1 MAIETHPERAEPAG
15 SGPQIGGPGG
25 VLRPW
30 WLRPGVH
37 IGVIGAAV
45 GYILGHLL
53 GNFLSSAYQQNALSD
68 SNDIPIVLGYALG
81 TIGWLA
87 GLGVFNDLGRQMLG
101 KPLLAEVRRG
111 AGEVGLSK
119 YFRYT
124 LDHKV
129 VGIQYLY
136 GMIAYFLT
144 GGLFAMAIRSELL
157 SPSYHLIGPNQ
168 YLMVVGEHGTMM
180 MMMMSSVILGPFG
193 QYFGPLL
200 IGSKRVAFPR
210 LEALGF
216 WLTPAAYVILL
227 SAVLF
232 GGFPTGWTGYEP
244 LATQARQGEDAY
256 FFAFGLMGISMILA
270 GFNMIVTIIN
280 YRAPGMRWSRL
291 PMFVWSMFTVSFLQV
306 LAVPVLVGA
315 CYMGLMDRTFQTA
328 FFENQLGGSSFLYE
342 DLFWFF
348 GHPEVY
354 ILALP
359 GFGVVAEV
367 IAVFCRKPL
376 FGYKIAAAGMLGV
389 GILSFFVWQH
399 HLFVSGINPDMRPL
413 FMLTTELISIPTG
426 FIFLVAMGT
435 FWKAKIRFSIPML
448 FALAFYFN
456 FLIGGISGVFLS
468 DVPADTTEHG
478 SFFVMAHFHYTI
490 MGGLIFAFMAGIYYW
505 LPKMTGIKLN
515 EKLGK
520 LHFWTMFI
528 FFNTTFLPLFALG
541 LMGMPRRVF
550 EYARNL
556 ETLNDWVSIS
566 AFCLGGSILIF
577 LINFVMSMLFW
588 REPEVGN
595 PWRARSL
602 EWQVSTPPPPE
613 NFKRVPVILS
623 GPYDYGVQGRA
634 AGGRPRPA
642 ARRHR
647 RGLRGRARRGG
658 VTMTDMTASPAPAS
672 QEAALAAEDEGFYHE
687 SALNAAWTG
696 SRLAIG
702 GLAFLFGSFVF
713 AYFYLRSLDSE
724 GRWQGSGFTHPS
736 LWMGTTIMLLAVLS
750 ASTHYF
756 VLQRIKAGHK
766 QTWQIGG
773 LIAPRPRPGRGRD
786 AGLHAA
792 RPAVQA
798 GQLRV
803 LQRLRRLL
811 PGLPGHPVRR
821 AALAGDAARQ
831 VQVHPGPVV
840 RRTAAHVH

>member
-1 MAIETHPERAEPAG
+1 MAIQTQPERAEPTGRGPEPAG
-15 SGPQIGGPGG
+15 AAA
-25 VLRPW
+25 RPW
-30 WLRPGVH
+30 WMRPGAHTGLV
-37 IGVIGAAV
+37 GAVIG
-45 GYILGHLL
+45 YFLGHWL
-53 GNFLSSAYQQNALSD
+53 GDFLGGDYARSALSD
-68 SNDIPIVLGYALG
+68 TNDVAIVLGYAFG
-81 TIGWLA
+81 VIGWVA
-87 GLGVFNDLGRQMLG
+87 GLGVFNDLGRLMVG
-101 KPLLAEVRRG
+101 KPMSEEPRLL
-111 AGEVGLSK
+111 GLEEPGLGK

-136 GMIAYFLT
+136 GMIGYFLT

-157 SPSYHLIGPNQ
+157 SPTYHLIGPEQ

-216 WLTPAAYVILL
+216 WLTPAAYIVLL
-227 SAVLF
+227 SAVVM

-244 LATQARQGEDAY
+244 LATQATQGMDAY

-270 GFNMIVTIIN
+270 GFNMIVTVIN

-315 CYMGLMDRTFQTA
+315 CFMGLADRTFQTA
-328 FFENQLGGSSFLYE
+328 FFTNQLGGSSYLYQN
-342 DLFWFF
+342 LFWFF

-359 GFGVVAEV
+359 GFGVISEV
-367 IAVFCRKPL
+367 VSVFCRKPL

-399 HLFVSGINPDMRPL
+399 HLFMSGINPDMRPL

-426 FIFLVAMGT
+426 FIFLVGMGT
-435 FWKAKIRFSIPML
+435 FWRAKIRFSIPML

-515 EKLGK
+515 EKLGRV
-520 LHFWTMFI
+520 HFWTMFI

-566 AFCLGGSILIF
+566 AFLLGGSILIF

-602 EWQVSTPPPPE
+602 EWQLSTPPPPE

-623 GPYDYGVQGRA
+623 SPYDYGVKDALPVADLDPPPGVIGA
-634 AGGRPRPA
+634 AY
-642 ARRHR
+642 
-647 RGLRGRARRGG
+647 
-658 VTMTDMTASPAPAS
+658 APADAV
-672 QEAALAAEDEGFYHE
+672 EA
-687 SALNAAWTG
+687 
-696 SRLAIG
+696 
-702 GLAFLFGSFVF
+702 
-713 AYFYLRSLDSE
+713 
-724 GRWQGSGFTHPS
+724 
-736 LWMGTTIMLLAVLS
+736 
-750 ASTHYF
+750 
-756 VLQRIKAGHK
+756 
-766 QTWQIGG
+766 
-773 LIAPRPRPGRGRD
+773 
-786 AGLHAA
+786 
-792 RPAVQA
+792 
-798 GQLRV
+798 
-803 LQRLRRLL
+803 
-811 PGLPGHPVRR
+811 
-821 AALAGDAARQ
+821 
-831 VQVHPGPVV
+831 
-840 RRTAAHVH
+840 

>member
-1 MAIETHPERAEPAG
+1 MAIEIQSELAEPTGRGPRDWAG
-15 SGPQIGGPGG
+15 YRSY
-25 VLRPW
+25 

-37 IGVIGAAV
+37 TGVVLAAV

-53 GNFLSSAYQQNALSD
+53 GNFLSSGYGQNALSD
-68 SNDIPIVLGYALG
+68 SNDVPIVLGYCFAVL
-81 TIGWLA
+81 GWLI
-87 GLGVFNDLGRQMLG
+87 GLGVFNDLFWLMLGRQRPADTHLSALEPGLG
-101 KPLLAEVRRG
+101 
-111 AGEVGLSK
+111 K

-129 VGIQYLY
+129 VGIQYLF
-136 GMIAYFLT
+136 GMTTYFLT

-157 SPSYHLIGPNQ
+157 SPSYHLLGASQ

-193 QYFGPLL
+193 QYFGPLM

-210 LEALGF
+210 IEALGF

-227 SAVLF
+227 SGVLF

-244 LATQARQGEDAY
+244 LATQATAGEDAY

-280 YRAPGMRWSRL
+280 YRAPGMRWSRM

-315 CYMGLMDRTFQTA
+315 CYMGLTDRTFQTA
-328 FFENQLGGSSFLYE
+328 FFTNQLGGSSFLYE

-359 GFGVVAEV
+359 GFGVISEIVS
-367 IAVFCRKPL
+367 VFCRKPL
-376 FGYKIAAAGMLGV
+376 FGYKVAAAGMLGV

-399 HLFVSGINPDMRPL
+399 HLFDSGIDPDMRPV
-413 FMLTTELISIPTG
+413 FMLTTEMISIPTG
-426 FIFLVAMGT
+426 FIFLVGMGT
-435 FWKAKIRFSIPML
+435 FWKARIRFSIPML

-490 MGGLIFAFMAGIYYW
+490 MGGLIFAFMAGVYYW

-515 EKLGK
+515 ERLGK
-520 LHFWTMFI
+520 IHFWTMFI

-541 LMGMPRRVF
+541 MMGMPRRVF

-577 LINFVMSMLFW
+577 LFNFVMSLLFW
-588 REPEVGN
+588 REPETGN
-595 PWRARSL
+595 PYRARSL
-602 EWQVSTPPPPE
+602 EWQLSSPPPPE
-613 NFKRVPVILS
+613 NFQRVPVILS
-623 GPYDYGVQGRA
+623 SPYDYGIPGALPVADLNPPPGVIAGAYAGTGA
-634 AGGRPRPA
+634 AATG
-642 ARRHR
+642 
-647 RGLRGRARRGG
+647 
-658 VTMTDMTASPAPAS
+658 
-672 QEAALAAEDEGFYHE
+672 AE
-687 SALNAAWTG
+687 
-696 SRLAIG
+696 
-702 GLAFLFGSFVF
+702 V
-713 AYFYLRSLDSE
+713 
-724 GRWQGSGFTHPS
+724 
-736 LWMGTTIMLLAVLS
+736 
-750 ASTHYF
+750 
-756 VLQRIKAGHK
+756 
-766 QTWQIGG
+766 
-773 LIAPRPRPGRGRD
+773 
-786 AGLHAA
+786 
-792 RPAVQA
+792 
-798 GQLRV
+798 
-803 LQRLRRLL
+803 
-811 PGLPGHPVRR
+811 
-821 AALAGDAARQ
+821 
-831 VQVHPGPVV
+831 
-840 RRTAAHVH
+840 